1 MKRKFFMA
9 LTMLVAI
16 SSVQSAKAWHNFAHG
31 SIAYIAEQ
39 HLTPEAREKCRYY
52 LRHTLS
58 HYASWMDSWRLEK
71 FEVINKTHSSMAL
84 PDGVN
89 LDFESGDPVGHVMGH
104 LVNAL
109 AELGDGKYKNL
120 PDSVV
125 RQRLIN
131 MAHYVPDMHCP
142 SHVSFPASVHPAQKS
157 HRLYDNGKKLG
168 YHRFWDHGLGREG
181 RIKLHYEEIA
191 NMVDRVP
198 KKKVAEI
205 QSGSLEDWGRDIVK
219 LAQRSREVVPKGTD
233 VATMPEEQVEAV
245 REVVFDA
252 AVMGA
257 YRLAH
262 VINTIFA
269 DKNIPVSNDKE

>member
-1 MKRKFFMA
+1 MKRF
-9 LTMLVAI
+9 TMIFCAFV
-16 SSVQSAKAWHNFAHG
+16 SVLGIQSAKAWHNFAHG
-31 SIAYIAEQ
+31 SIAYMAEQ
-39 HLTPEAREKCRYY
+39 HLSPQAKEKCNYY

-58 HYASWMDSWRLEK
+58 HYASWMDAWRLER
-71 FEVINKTHSSMAL
+71 FEVVNKKHGSMSM

-89 LDFESGDPVGHVMGH
+89 LDFKSGDPAGGVMGH

-142 SHVSFPASVHPAQKS
+142 SHVSFPESVHPSQKS
-157 HRLYDNGKKLG
+157 HQLYEKGKKLG
-168 YHRFWDHGLGREG
+168 YHRFWDHCLGRDG
-181 RIKLHYEEIA
+181 RVNWRYEELA
-191 NMVDRVP
+191 AAVGKVS
-198 KKKVAEI
+198 KKRAAEI
-205 QSGSLEDWGRDIVK
+205 QSGSLEDWGRDIVS
-219 LAQRSREVVPKGTD
+219 LAQRSIVIVPKGTD
-233 VATMPEEQVEAV
+233 VAKMTEEQVVAV
-245 REVVFDA
+245 RELVFDA

-262 VINTIFA
+262 VINTIFS
-269 DKNIPVSNDKE
+269 DKNIPVYNDKK

>member
-1 MKRKFFMA
+1 MKKKIFMVLA
-9 LTMLVAI
+9 MLVAI

-31 SIAYIAEQ
+31 SIAYMAEQ
-39 HLTPEAREKCRYY
+39 HLTPEAKEKCRYY

-58 HYASWMDSWRLEK
+58 HYASWMDAWRLER
-71 FEVINKTHSSMAL
+71 FEVVNKSHSGMAM

-89 LDFESGDPVGHVMGH
+89 LDFQSGDPAGGVMGH

-142 SHVSFPASVHPAQKS
+142 SHVNFPASVHPSQRS
-157 HRLYDNGKKLG
+157 HLLYDNGKKLG
-168 YHRFWDHGLGREG
+168 YHRFWDHALGREG
-181 RIKLHYEEIA
+181 RIKLQYEEIA
-191 NMVDRVP
+191 AMVDRVS
-198 KKKVAEI
+198 KKKAAEI

-219 LAQRSREVVPKGTD
+219 LAQRSREVVPKGMD

-269 DKNIPVSNDKE
+269 DKNIPVSNDKK

>member
-1 MKRKFFMA
+1 MKNKFL
-9 LTMLVAI
+9 LTVVVFVVI
-16 SSVQSAKAWHNFAHG
+16 CGVQNASAWHNFAHG
-31 SIAYIAEQ
+31 SIAYMAEQ
-39 HLTPEAREKCRYY
+39 HLTPEAKEKCRYY

-58 HYASWMDSWRLEK
+58 HYASWMDAWRLER
-71 FEVINKTHSSMAL
+71 FEVVNKAHSGMAM

-89 LDFESGDPVGHVMGH
+89 IDFKSDDPAGGVIGH

-142 SHVSFPASVHPAQKS
+142 SHINFPESIHPSQKS
-157 HRLYDNGKKLG
+157 HQLYEKGKKLG
-168 YHRFWDHGLGREG
+168 YHRFWDHSLGREG
-181 RIKLHYEEIA
+181 RIKLRYEEIA
-191 NMVDRVP
+191 ALIDRVS
-198 KKKVAEI
+198 KKEAAKI

-219 LAQRSREVVPKGTD
+219 LAHRSREVVPKGTD
-233 VATMPEEQVEAV
+233 VATMSAEQVEAV
-245 REVVFDA
+245 REVVYDA
-252 AVMGA
+252 ALMGA

-269 DKNIPVSNDKE
+269 DKNIPVYNDKK

>member
-31 SIAYIAEQ
+31 SIAYMAEQ
-39 HLTPEAREKCRYY
+39 HLTPEAKEKCRYY

-58 HYASWMDSWRLEK
+58 HYASWMDAWRLER
-71 FEVINKTHSSMAL
+71 FEVVNKSHSGMAM

-89 LDFESGDPVGHVMGH
+89 LDFQSGDPAGGVMGH

-142 SHVSFPASVHPAQKS
+142 SHVSFPESVHPSQKS

-168 YHRFWDHGLGREG
+168 YHRFWDHALGRED
-181 RIKLHYEEIA
+181 RIKLRYEELA
-191 NMVDRVP
+191 AMVDRVP
-198 KKKVAEI
+198 KKRVAEI

-269 DKNIPVSNDKE
+269 DKNIPVSNDKK

>member
-1 MKRKFFMA
+1 MNKK
-9 LTMLVAI
+9 LIILLVAVALL
-16 SSVQSAKAWHNFAHG
+16 SVNKAMAWHNFAHG
-31 SIAYIAEQ
+31 SIAYMAEQ
-39 HLTPEAREKCRYY
+39 HLTPEAKAKCGYY

-58 HYASWMDSWRLEK
+58 HYASWMDAWRLER
-71 FEVINKTHSSMAL
+71 FEEVNKSHVIMAM

-89 LDFESGDPVGHVMGH
+89 VDFTSGDPAGGVMGH

-142 SHVSFPASVHPAQKS
+142 SHVLFPESVHPSQKS
-157 HRLYDNGKKLG
+157 HQLYEKGKKLG
-168 YHRFWDHGLGREG
+168 YHRFWDHCLGRDG
-181 RIKLHYEEIA
+181 RVNWRYEELA
-191 NMVDRVP
+191 AAVGKVS
-198 KKKVAEI
+198 KKRAAEI
-205 QSGSLEDWGRDIVK
+205 QSGSLEDWGRDIVA
-219 LAQRSREVVPKGTD
+219 LAQRSIELVPKGTD
-233 VATMPEEQVEAV
+233 VAKMPEEQVVAV
-245 REVVFDA
+245 RELVYDA

-262 VINTIFA
+262 VINTIFS
-269 DKNIPVSNDKE
+269 DNNIPVYNDKK

>member
-1 MKRKFFMA
+1 MKKKFFMA

-31 SIAYIAEQ
+31 SIAYMAEQ
-39 HLTPEAREKCRYY
+39 HLTPEAKEKCRYY

-58 HYASWMDSWRLEK
+58 HYASWMDAWRLER
-71 FEVINKTHSSMAL
+71 FEVVNKSHSGMAM

-89 LDFESGDPVGHVMGH
+89 LDFQSGDPAGGVMGH

-142 SHVSFPASVHPAQKS
+142 SHINFPASVHPSQRS

-168 YHRFWDHGLGREG
+168 YHRFWDHALGREG
-181 RIKLHYEEIA
+181 RIKLQYEEIA
-191 NMVDRVP
+191 AMVDRVS
-198 KKKVAEI
+198 KKRAAEI

-233 VATMPEEQVEAV
+233 VATMPEEQMEAV

-269 DKNIPVSNDKE
+269 DKNIPVSNDKK

>member
-1 MKRKFFMA
+1 MKKKIFMVLA
-9 LTMLVAI
+9 MLVAI

-31 SIAYIAEQ
+31 SIAYMAEQ
-39 HLTPEAREKCRYY
+39 HLTPEAKEKCRYY

-58 HYASWMDSWRLEK
+58 HYASWMDAWRLER
-71 FEVINKTHSSMAL
+71 FEVVNKSHSGMAM

-89 LDFESGDPVGHVMGH
+89 LDFQSGDPAGGVMGH

-142 SHVSFPASVHPAQKS
+142 SHVNFPASVHPSQRS
-157 HRLYDNGKKLG
+157 HRLYDKGKKLG
-168 YHRFWDHGLGREG
+168 YHRFWDHALGREG
-181 RIKLHYEEIA
+181 RIKLQYEEIA
-191 NMVDRVP
+191 AMVDRVS
-198 KKKVAEI
+198 KKKAAEI

-269 DKNIPVSNDKE
+269 DKNIPVSNDKK

>member
-1 MKRKFFMA
+1 
-9 LTMLVAI
+9 
-16 SSVQSAKAWHNFAHG
+16 
-31 SIAYIAEQ
+31 
-39 HLTPEAREKCRYY
+39 
-52 LRHTLS
+52 
-58 HYASWMDSWRLEK
+58 
-71 FEVINKTHSSMAL
+71 MAL

-89 LDFESGDPVGHVMGH
+89 LDFESGDPAGYVMGH

-142 SHVSFPASVHPAQKS
+142 SHVLFPESVHPSQKS
-157 HRLYDNGKKLG
+157 HRLYEKGKKLG
-168 YHRFWDHGLGREG
+168 YHRFWDHCLGREG
-181 RIKLHYEEIA
+181 RIKLRYEELA
-191 NMVDRVP
+191 AVVDRVP
-198 KKKVAEI
+198 KKRVAEI
-205 QSGSLEDWGRDIVK
+205 QSGSLEDWGRDIVE
-219 LAQRSREVVPKGTD
+219 LAQRSIEAVPKGTD
-233 VATMPEEQVEAV
+233 VATMPAEQVEAV

-269 DKNIPVSNDKE
+269 DKNIPVYNDKK